1 MSFILMGNELI
12 VATSINFSSLIQ
24 YMPVYISPLGL
35 GLDLRGRSRGEGTG
49 AVGLT
54 RVQPEHELDRVVVEV
69 AAVLDDLDEGGQAA
83 LA

>member
-1 MSFILMGNELI
+1 M
-12 VATSINFSSLIQ
+12 V
-24 YMPVYISPLGL
+24 
-35 GLDLRGRSRGEGTG
+35 RGPG
-49 AVGLT
+49 AAGLT